1 MIEKKSYPMKKEISE
16 SKKQGESLD
25 LYQNKSKEDN
35 MAQKELW
42 EHPVMRGQGGSSQAK
57 DKGLGCR

>member
-1 MIEKKSYPMKKEISE
+1 MRKAISE
-16 SKKQGESLD
+16 PKKQGESLD

-35 MAQKELW
+35 VAQKDLW
-42 EHPVMRGQGGSSQAK
+42 EHPVMNQGGSSQAK